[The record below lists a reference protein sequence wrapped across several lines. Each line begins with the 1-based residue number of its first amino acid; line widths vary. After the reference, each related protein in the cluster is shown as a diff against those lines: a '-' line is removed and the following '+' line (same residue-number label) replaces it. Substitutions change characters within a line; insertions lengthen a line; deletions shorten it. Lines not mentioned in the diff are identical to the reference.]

1 MPEIRPER
9 PDYEPS
15 GKAAKVVDTPK
26 GKPSRQEFGTEF
38 EPVAPHRGAGRTR
51 KGSDKVGKVE
61 ERKRI
66 GRTPL
71 QQGARDGNG
80 SGKVG
85 IARKPKGRIAP
96 AKIRTE
102 RI

>member
-1 MPEIRPER
+1 MR
-9 PDYEPS
+9 
-15 GKAAKVVDTPK
+15 T
-26 GKPSRQEFGTEF
+26 GTE
-38 EPVAPHRGAGRTR
+38 RR
-51 KGSDKVGKVE
+51 SDKVGKVE

-85 IARKPKGRIAP
+85 TARKPKGRIAP
-96 AKIRTE
+96 AKVRAE